1 MNSYFAN
8 SSLPCHL
15 SGGQEV
21 LPNVSLNSGS
31 YDPVRHFSSYSSPM
45 SQNRIYASP
54 FYSPQDNVFGTG
66 RGPYDYGSNIFLQE
80 KDVLPSCRQT
90 RMGLNGQSHITQD
103 YNLDPGRNGTQE
115 QKGNVQIYPW
125 MQRMNSHSAGVGYGV
140 DRRRGRQIYSRYQTL
155 ELEKEFHFNRYLT
168 RRRRIEIANA
178 LCLTERQIKIWFQ
191 NRRMKWKKES
201 NLTSATTASES
212 TVVSQEANKES
223 DEKEPEEKKED

>member
-21 LPNVSLNSGS
+21 LPNVSLNSSG
-31 YDPVRHFSSYSSPM
+31 YDPVRHFSSYSTPM

-54 FYSPQDNVFGTG
+54 FYSPQDNVFRTA
-66 RGPYDYGSNIFLQE
+66 RGPYDCGSTIFIQE
-80 KDVLPSCRQT
+80 KDVLPSCRQAT
-90 RMGLNGQSHITQD
+90 MGLNSQNHVTQD
-103 YNLDPGRNGTQE
+103 YSLDSNGPQD
-115 QKGNVQIYPW
+115 QKGNLQIYPW
-125 MQRMNSHSAGVGYGV
+125 MQRMNSHSGVGYGA

-201 NLTSATTASES
+201 NLTSTTATSES
-212 TVVSQEANKES
+212 TVVSEDSSKES
-223 DEKEPEEKKED
+223 AEKEAGEMKKDE

>member
-21 LPNVSLNSGS
+21 LPNVSLNSGG

-125 MQRMNSHSAGVGYGV
+125 MQRMNSHRVGYGV

-201 NLTSATTASES
+201 NLTSTITASES

-223 DEKEPEEKKED
+223 DENEPEEKKED